1 MDFWQALDLL
11 AAQHELVIDRPAG
24 SAHPRY
30 PDFVY
35 PLDYG
40 YLRGTASGDGNGID
54 VWRGSAGT
62 GVAAVMTVVDLLK
75 RDSEIK
81 ILLGC
86 TEAEI
91 ALVNQLHNE
100 TENMKGL
107 LVRRGGRNEQGGI
120 THAL

>member
-11 AAQHELVIDRPAG
+11 VEEHELVIDRPAG

-30 PDFVY
+30 PSFVY

-40 YLRGTASGDGNGID
+40 YLKGTSSSDGGGID
-54 VWRGSAGT
+54 VWRGSDPGAGINAIK
-62 GVAAVMTVVDLLK
+62 VTVDMMK

-86 TEAEI
+86 TQEEMEIISEA
-91 ALVNQLHNE
+91 HNSQF
-100 TENMKGL
+100 MKSILIKREG
-107 LVRRGGRNEQGGI
+107 VP
-120 THAL
+120 HAP